1 MPGTGELALVSFG
14 NQNIAVN
21 GNPQGSHFYRVF
33 RRYTHFSQENISI
46 PLEGPNE
53 LTMDNPIRLRAKIP
67 RHADLM
73 TDLTF
78 VFDLPEM
85 YSKIFADYTVDGVPS
100 PFTRVPKFRWIHM
113 IGALIIDNLAIFTGG
128 SKIQEF
134 PGEWIAARATIDY
147 PTEKYL
153 KWRSLIGDVPELH
166 TPEWGIYGKAP
177 NYPFAKGTYPNV
189 LDVSGSNVYAPSLPP
204 RQIRVPLPFW
214 FSEDWGRALPL
225 VSLQLHEVE
234 VQITLRPLRELYR
247 IMDPY
252 FQTEPVHPNRMLVPD
267 PDEPTQIDPNAPA
280 PPYDNLTL
288 QNAYASTFSDRVAA
302 LRYYYTNSHHLVPS
316 NEGFTM
322 NAHLEGNY
330 IFLTEKE
337 QIMFAKSELHYLVR
351 QIQVI
356 RYPSL
361 VARTRI
367 DLDIHSLTTR
377 LVFWGRRSDAIQS
390 RNDYINLSN
399 WKNLT
404 QAPFVPITGPT
415 PAFSNSGLEIP
426 YYSERDTIA
435 SVRLLLD
442 GNELYEE
449 RPAAFF
455 EVQVPFA
462 NTAGSGI
469 QGLHPGSLKPDDVM
483 GPIYQFPFSLNASDH
498 FQPSGSL
505 NTSRLRNV
513 QLEINPTPLDPNGY
527 YVYDITVFAENMNT
541 VKFLNGMASLA
552 WAT

>member
-14 NQNIAVN
+14 NQNVAIN
-21 GNPQGSHFYRVF
+21 GNPEETKFYRVF
-33 RRYTHFSQENISI
+33 KRYTHFSQENIAI

-73 TDLTF
+73 TDLAF
-78 VFDLPEM
+78 VFDLPAM
-85 YSKIFADYTVDGVPS
+85 YSKLFAGYTTDNVPS
-100 PFTRVPKFRWIHM
+100 PFTRVPAFRWIHM
-113 IGALIIDNLAIFTGG
+113 IGALIIDNLAIFVGG

-153 KWRSLIGDVPELH
+153 KWRSMVGDVPELH
-166 TPEWGIYGKAP
+166 SPEWGIYGKSP
-177 NYPFAKGTYPNV
+177 NYPFTKGEYPNV
-189 LDVSGSNVYAPSLPP
+189 LDPSGSLVYAPSLPP

-214 FSEDWGRALPL
+214 FTEDWGRALPL
-225 VSLQLHEVE
+225 VALQLHEVE
-234 VQITLRPLRELYR
+234 VQLTLRPLRELYR

-252 FQTEPVHPNRMLVPD
+252 YQAEPVRPNRMIYPD
-267 PDEPTQIDPNAPA
+267 PAAPTQIDPTLPA

-288 QNAYASTFSDRVAA
+288 QNAYATTFSDTVAA
-302 LRYYYTNSHHLVPS
+302 LRYYYTNSGQPVPAQ
-316 NEGFTM
+316 EGFTM
-322 NAHLEGNY
+322 NAHLEANY
-330 IFLTEKE
+330 VFLTEKE
-337 QIMFAKSELHYLVR
+337 QIMFAGRELHHLVR

-404 QAPFVPITGPT
+404 QAPFDPVPGAPPIP
-415 PAFSNSGLEIP
+415 NSGLEIP
-426 YYSERDTIA
+426 YYSARNTIA

-455 EVQVPFA
+455 EVQVPFM
-462 NTAGSGI
+462 NTTGTGL
-469 QGLHPGSLKPDDVM
+469 QGLNPGGLKPDDVM

-513 QLEINPTPLDPNGY
+513 QLEINPTQLDPNGY
-527 YVYDITVFAENMNT
+527 YVYDITVFAENLNT
-541 VKFLNGMASLA
+541 IKFMNGMASLN
-552 WAT
+552 WAI